1 MQRKLNYTMNL
12 EDTINQAAKKISSLG
27 LEVPAA
33 LFLEMH
39 LPLVTLFH
47 TTALMLSPLA
57 SPIFGAEKITAW
69 SNLLTDRSSIEL
81 LIKQIEFYAAQ
92 KKHSQLPQ

>member
-1 MQRKLNYTMNL
+1 MKL
-12 EDTINQAAKKISSLG
+12 EDTIDQAAKKISSLG

-39 LPLVTLFH
+39 LPLVSIFH
-47 TTALMLSPLA
+47 STALMLTPLA
-57 SPIFGAEKITAW
+57 TPFFGAEKITAW
-69 SNLLTDRSSIEL
+69 SELLADRSAIEL

-92 KKHSQLPQ
+92 KKKLH